1 MLLVFLGKIDDCGEI
16 TFYLMNNIYTIYV
29 YDIFI
34 LMILNV
40 DVQRSYK
47 HTHGNVGY
55 VKVKDIVLIIY
66 TMISETCTFFKVSSM
81 E

>member
-1 MLLVFLGKIDDCGEI
+1 
-16 TFYLMNNIYTIYV
+16 MNNIYTIYV

-34 LMILNV
+34 LMILNA

-81 E
+81 EWFGFFFKW

>member
-1 MLLVFLGKIDDCGEI
+1 MLLFFLGKIDDYGEI
-16 TFYLMNNIYTIYV
+16 TFYIMNKTYTIYV

-34 LMILNV
+34 LMILNA

-47 HTHGNVGY
+47 HTHGNVVY

-66 TMISETCTFFKVSSM
+66 NMISETCTFF
-81 E
+81 